1 MNNPNDKAVMTTKEG
16 ITQTA
21 KISGFNE
28 DQIKL
33 VIQTVAKGA
42 TFPELQMFLYI
53 AKKTGL
59 DPLAKQI
66 HFTKF
71 KDKNGNA
78 NITIITGIDGY
89 RSIASKTG
97 KLAGIEDVVFNSEE
111 DPKPKKASV
120 TVYRMVDGQKV
131 PFTATARWDEYFP
144 SMPSKQFMWNKM
156 PYTMLG
162 KCAEALALRKGF
174 PNDLSQVFVEEEMD
188 QAHIAPKKVDEI
200 KEEETYNCEECQVE
214 VNKAV
219 ASYSQ
224 KMKGK
229 VLCADCQKQPV
240 KVEAVEEAVIE
251 EEIVDDVDMA
261 NAEEVVEEEM
271 PTPKVST
278 APKGMEQL
286 KAVRDKIANK
296 NNQ

>member
-1 MNNPNDKAVMTTKEG
+1 MDNQKNNAIVS
-16 ITQTA
+16 TQDNIAKTA

-71 KDKNGNA
+71 KDKNGGS

-97 KLAGIEDVVFNSEE
+97 QLAGNDDAVFDSEDK
-111 DPKPKKASV
+111 PKPKKATV
-120 TVYRMVDGQKV
+120 TVWRIVQGEKQ

-144 SMPSKQFMWNKM
+144 SMANKQFMWNKM
-156 PYTMLG
+156 PYTMLA
-162 KCAEALALRKGF
+162 KCAEALALRKAF
-174 PNDLSQVFVEEEMD
+174 PNNLSDVYVEEEMD
-188 QAHIAPKKVDEI
+188 QAHLDPKKQARVQVEADE
-200 KEEETYNCEECQVE
+200 TFSCEECGTE
-214 VNKAV
+214 VDKAV
-219 ASYSQ
+219 AKYS
-224 KMKGK
+224 KSMAGK
-229 VLCADCQKQPV
+229 VLCKGCQTKPTETQ
-240 KVEAVEEAVIE
+240 E
-251 EEIVDDVDMA
+251 EEIEDVTEDEEKDVDLMDIIEDMGG
-261 NAEEVVEEEM
+261 EEIKE
-271 PTPKVST
+271 KKIST
-278 APKGMEQL
+278 APKGIAELRKTVDGL
-286 KAVRDKIANK
+286 KK
-296 NNQ
+296 

>member
-1 MNNPNDKAVMTTKEG
+1 MENKNENSIVSTQDNITK
-16 ITQTA
+16 TA

-71 KDKNGNA
+71 RDKNGGS

-97 KLAGIEDVVFNSEE
+97 EHAGTDDTVFDSEDK
-111 DPKPKKASV
+111 PRPKKATV
-120 TVYRMVDGQKV
+120 TVYRIVKGQEKA
-131 PFTATARWDEYFP
+131 FTASARWDEYFP
-144 SMPSKQFMWNKM
+144 SMANKQFMWNKM

-162 KCAEALALRKGF
+162 KCAEALALRKS
-174 PNDLSQVFVEEEMD
+174 L
-188 QAHIAPKKVDEI
+188 PK
-200 KEEETYNCEECQVE
+200 
-214 VNKAV
+214 
-219 ASYSQ
+219 
-224 KMKGK
+224 
-229 VLCADCQKQPV
+229 
-240 KVEAVEEAVIE
+240 
-251 EEIVDDVDMA
+251 
-261 NAEEVVEEEM
+261 
-271 PTPKVST
+271 
-278 APKGMEQL
+278 
-286 KAVRDKIANK
+286 
-296 NNQ
+296 